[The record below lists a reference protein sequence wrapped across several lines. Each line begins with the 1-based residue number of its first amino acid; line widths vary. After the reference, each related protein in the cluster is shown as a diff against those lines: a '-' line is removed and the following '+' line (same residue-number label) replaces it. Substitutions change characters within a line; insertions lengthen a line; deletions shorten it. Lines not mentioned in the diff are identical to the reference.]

1 MLYIFDLGNVIVD
14 IDFNRVLGAWSDF
27 SRVPLATLKQNF
39 AMGETFH
46 QHERG
51 EISDEEFAEHFC
63 QDMGLSLSYEQFS
76 HGWQAVFVAIRP
88 EVIDIM
94 HKLREQGHR
103 VVVLSNT
110 NRLHTTFWPEEY
122 PEVKA
127 AADKIYLSQEMGM
140 RKPEAR
146 IYQAVLQA
154 EGFTAADAVFF
165 DDNADNIEGANQLGI
180 TSILVKLLW
189 HRIDEDNMT
198 TLAGNLAYVSLLS
211 LVPLVAV
218 IFALFSAF
226 PMFADVSLQ
235 LRHFV
240 FANFIP
246 ATGDVIQN
254 YIEQFVANSNKMTA
268 VGACGLIVT
277 ALLLMYAIDSAL
289 NTIWRSKKARPKVY
303 SFAVYWMI
311 LTLGPLLA
319 GASLAISS
327 YLLSLRWASDLNGV
341 IDNVLRIF
349 PLILSWL
356 SFWLLYSVVPTTR
369 VPNRDAVVGA
379 LVAAVLFELGK
390 KGFALYITMFPSYQL
405 IYGVLAVIPILFVW
419 VYWTWCIVLLGAE
432 ITVTLGVYRELKKAA
447 AAEKQQE
454 ADQP

>member
-1 MLYIFDLGNVIVD
+1 MLKNV
-14 IDFNRVLGAWSDF
+14 
-27 SRVPLATLKQNF
+27 
-39 AMGETFH
+39 H
-46 QHERG
+46 Q
-51 EISDEEFAEHFC
+51 
-63 QDMGLSLSYEQFS
+63 
-76 HGWQAVFVAIRP
+76 
-88 EVIDIM
+88 
-94 HKLREQGHR
+94 
-103 VVVLSNT
+103 
-110 NRLHTTFWPEEY
+110 
-122 PEVKA
+122 KA
-127 AADKIYLSQEMGM
+127 AHHTRPLRAWL
-140 RKPEAR
+140 
-146 IYQAVLQA
+146 
-154 EGFTAADAVFF
+154 
-165 DDNADNIEGANQLGI
+165 
-180 TSILVKLLW
+180 KLLW

-218 IFALFSAF
+218 VFALFSAF

-235 LRHFV
+235 LRHFI

-289 NTIWRSKKARPKVY
+289 NTIWRSKRIRPRVY

-327 YLLSLRWASDLNGV
+327 YLLSLRWASELNGV
-341 IDNVLRIF
+341 IDNALRLF
-349 PLILSWL
+349 PLVLSWL
-356 SFWLLYSVVPTTR
+356 SFWLLYSVVPSTR
-369 VPNRDAVVGA
+369 VPNRDAVLGA

-432 ITVTLGVYRELKKAA
+432 ITVTLGIYRELRKTAE
-447 AAEKQQE
+447 AEKQQE

>member
-1 MLYIFDLGNVIVD
+1 
-14 IDFNRVLGAWSDF
+14 
-27 SRVPLATLKQNF
+27 
-39 AMGETFH
+39 
-46 QHERG
+46 
-51 EISDEEFAEHFC
+51 
-63 QDMGLSLSYEQFS
+63 
-76 HGWQAVFVAIRP
+76 
-88 EVIDIM
+88 
-94 HKLREQGHR
+94 
-103 VVVLSNT
+103 
-110 NRLHTTFWPEEY
+110 
-122 PEVKA
+122 
-127 AADKIYLSQEMGM
+127 
-140 RKPEAR
+140 
-146 IYQAVLQA
+146 
-154 EGFTAADAVFF
+154 
-165 DDNADNIEGANQLGI
+165 
-180 TSILVKLLW
+180 
-189 HRIDEDNMT
+189 MT

-226 PMFADVSLQ
+226 PMFAEVSLQ

-254 YIEQFVANSNKMTA
+254 YIEQFVANSSKMTA

-277 ALLLMYAIDSAL
+277 ALLLMYSIDSAL
-289 NTIWRSKKARPKVY
+289 NTIWRSKKVRPKVY

-327 YLLSLRWASDLNGV
+327 YLLSLRWASDLNGA

-379 LVAAVLFELGK
+379 LVAAVFFELGK

-447 AAEKQQE
+447 EAEKQQE

>member
-1 MLYIFDLGNVIVD
+1 MLKNV
-14 IDFNRVLGAWSDF
+14 
-27 SRVPLATLKQNF
+27 
-39 AMGETFH
+39 H
-46 QHERG
+46 Q
-51 EISDEEFAEHFC
+51 
-63 QDMGLSLSYEQFS
+63 
-76 HGWQAVFVAIRP
+76 
-88 EVIDIM
+88 
-94 HKLREQGHR
+94 
-103 VVVLSNT
+103 
-110 NRLHTTFWPEEY
+110 
-122 PEVKA
+122 KA
-127 AADKIYLSQEMGM
+127 AHHTRPLRAWL
-140 RKPEAR
+140 
-146 IYQAVLQA
+146 
-154 EGFTAADAVFF
+154 
-165 DDNADNIEGANQLGI
+165 
-180 TSILVKLLW
+180 KLLW

-218 IFALFSAF
+218 VFALFSAF

-235 LRHFV
+235 LRHFI

-289 NTIWRSKKARPKVY
+289 NTIWRSKRIRPRVY

-327 YLLSLRWASDLNGV
+327 YLLSLRWASELNGV
-341 IDNVLRIF
+341 IDNVLRLF
-349 PLILSWL
+349 PLVLSWL

-369 VPNRDAVVGA
+369 VPNRDAVLGA

-432 ITVTLGVYRELKKAA
+432 ITVTLGIYRELRKAA
-447 AAEKQQE
+447 EAEKQQE

>member
-27 SRVPLATLKQNF
+27 SRVPLATLKQDF

-51 EISDEEFAEHFC
+51 EISDEEFAERFC
-63 QDMGLSLSYEQFS
+63 QEMGLSLSYEQFS

-165 DDNADNIEGANQLGI
+165 DDNADNIEGANQLVMLK
-180 TSILVKLLW
+180 TVHQKATHHTRPLRAWLKLLW

-254 YIEQFVANSNKMTA
+254 YIEQFVANSSKMTA
-268 VGACGLIVT
+268 RA
-277 ALLLMYAIDSAL
+277 
-289 NTIWRSKKARPKVY
+289 
-303 SFAVYWMI
+303 
-311 LTLGPLLA
+311 
-319 GASLAISS
+319 
-327 YLLSLRWASDLNGV
+327 
-341 IDNVLRIF
+341 
-349 PLILSWL
+349 
-356 SFWLLYSVVPTTR
+356 
-369 VPNRDAVVGA
+369 
-379 LVAAVLFELGK
+379 
-390 KGFALYITMFPSYQL
+390 
-405 IYGVLAVIPILFVW
+405 
-419 VYWTWCIVLLGAE
+419 
-432 ITVTLGVYRELKKAA
+432 
-447 AAEKQQE
+447 
-454 ADQP
+454 

>member
-1 MLYIFDLGNVIVD
+1 MLKNV
-14 IDFNRVLGAWSDF
+14 
-27 SRVPLATLKQNF
+27 
-39 AMGETFH
+39 H
-46 QHERG
+46 Q
-51 EISDEEFAEHFC
+51 
-63 QDMGLSLSYEQFS
+63 
-76 HGWQAVFVAIRP
+76 
-88 EVIDIM
+88 
-94 HKLREQGHR
+94 
-103 VVVLSNT
+103 
-110 NRLHTTFWPEEY
+110 
-122 PEVKA
+122 KA
-127 AADKIYLSQEMGM
+127 AHHTRPLRSW
-140 RKPEAR
+140 
-146 IYQAVLQA
+146 L
-154 EGFTAADAVFF
+154 
-165 DDNADNIEGANQLGI
+165 
-180 TSILVKLLW
+180 KLLW

-218 IFALFSAF
+218 VFALFSAF

-235 LRHFV
+235 LRHFI

-289 NTIWRSKKARPKVY
+289 NTIWRSKRIRPRVY

-327 YLLSLRWASDLNGV
+327 YLLSLRWASELNGV
-341 IDNVLRIF
+341 IDNALRLF

-369 VPNRDAVVGA
+369 VPNRDAVLGA

-432 ITVTLGVYRELKKAA
+432 ITVTLGIYRELRKAA
-447 AAEKQQE
+447 EAEKQQE